1 MEVKV
6 NRSEE
11 EIFVKTLFK
20 LNSSSDHIEHFS
32 EELYDAFY
40 CEGYDNDMD
49 VSNDKYIETFW
60 PIVITFIDANADE
73 TSNITE
79 FYDWYWEEYKNV
91 KNDKDIISVND
102 FINLVDNFIN
112 LVDNLNPKSKS
123 DTQSKVNKESL
134 GAHLRNLLTPY
145 KNLLQ
150 LVSDVNSGKI
160 GKECL
165 EKFKFDNIEDLIS
178 FSKSKVM
185 EETIWE
191 K

>member
-6 NRSEE
+6 NRDEE

-32 EELYDAFY
+32 KELYDAFY

-60 PIVITFIDANADE
+60 PIVITFIDTNADE

-91 KNDKDIISVND
+91 SKNKDIISVND

-160 GKECL
+160 GKEHL
-165 EKFKFDNIEDLIS
+165 ENFKFDNIEDLIS

-185 EETIWE
+185 EETMWE

>member
-6 NRSEE
+6 NRNEE

-91 KNDKDIISVND
+91 SNKEGIISVND

-165 EKFKFDNIEDLIS
+165 ENFKFDNIEDLIS

-185 EETIWE
+185 EETMWE

>member
-6 NRSEE
+6 NRDEE
-11 EIFVKTLFK
+11 EIFVKTLNK
-20 LNSSSDHIEHFS
+20 LNNSSDHIEHFS

-40 CEGYDNDMD
+40 AEGYDNDMD

-60 PIVITFIDANADE
+60 PIVITFIDTRADE
-73 TSNITE
+73 TSNIAD

-91 KNDKDIISVND
+91 PNNKNIISVND
-102 FINLVDNFIN
+102 FINLVDN
-112 LVDNLNPKSKS
+112 LNPTSKS
-123 DTQSKVNKESL
+123 ETQSKGKKESL

-160 GKECL
+160 GKEHL
-165 EKFKFDNIEDLIS
+165 ENFKFDNIEDLIS

-185 EETIWE
+185 EETMWE

>member
-6 NRSEE
+6 NRNEE
-11 EIFVKTLFK
+11 EIFVKALNK
-20 LNSSSDHIEHFS
+20 LNNSSEHIKKFS
-32 EELYDAFY
+32 EELYDAFNA
-40 CEGYDNDMD
+40 EGCDKNMD

-60 PIVITFIDANADE
+60 PIVITFIDTSADE
-73 TSNITE
+73 TSNIAE

-91 KNDKDIISVND
+91 SNNKGIISVND
-102 FINLVDNFIN
+102 FIN

-123 DTQSKVNKESL
+123 DTQSKVEKESL

-160 GKECL
+160 DKECL
-165 EKFKFDNIEDLIS
+165 ENFKFDNIEDLIS

-185 EETIWE
+185 EETMWE

>member
-1 MEVKV
+1 MKVKV
-6 NRSEE
+6 NRNEE

-60 PIVITFIDANADE
+60 PIVITFIDTNEDE
-73 TSNITE
+73 TSNIAE
-79 FYDWYWEEYKNV
+79 FDDWYWEEYKNV
-91 KNDKDIISVND
+91 SNKENIISVND
-102 FINLVDNFIN
+102 FINLVD
-112 LVDNLNPKSKS
+112 
-123 DTQSKVNKESL
+123 NKESL

-150 LVSDVNSGKI
+150 LVSDVNSGEI

-165 EKFKFDNIEDLIS
+165 ENFKFDNIEDLIS

-185 EETIWE
+185 EETMWE